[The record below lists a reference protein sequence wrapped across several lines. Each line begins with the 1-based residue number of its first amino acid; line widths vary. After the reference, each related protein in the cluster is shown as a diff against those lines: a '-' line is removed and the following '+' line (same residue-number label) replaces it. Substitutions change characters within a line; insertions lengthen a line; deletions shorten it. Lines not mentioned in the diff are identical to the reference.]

1 MFDAKH
7 GEICNGQAAISKTE
21 VIASD
26 ADFATVRE
34 EETT

>member
-1 MFDAKH
+1 MPNMARYAMAM
-7 GEICNGQAAISKTE
+7 AAIAKTE